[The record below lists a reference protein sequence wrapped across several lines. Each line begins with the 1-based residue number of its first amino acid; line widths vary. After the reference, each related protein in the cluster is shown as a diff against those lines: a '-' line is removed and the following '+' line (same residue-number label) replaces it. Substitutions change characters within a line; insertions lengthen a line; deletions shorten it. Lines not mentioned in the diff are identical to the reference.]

1 VSYEEKSLIA
11 LAPDRVVV
19 VAVVVGDVQLLR
31 AAGLAVRAAVDLPQ
45 GLVQLKINTW
55 NDTFDKYTK
64 KF

>member
-1 VSYEEKSLIA
+1 M
-11 LAPDRVVV
+11 

-55 NDTFDKYTK
+55 DDTFDKYTK
-64 KF
+64 KSFAML